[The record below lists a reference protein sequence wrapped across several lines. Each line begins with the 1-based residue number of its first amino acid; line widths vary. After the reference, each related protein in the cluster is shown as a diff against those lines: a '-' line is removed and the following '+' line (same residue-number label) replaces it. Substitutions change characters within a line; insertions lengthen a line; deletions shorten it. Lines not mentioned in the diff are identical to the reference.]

1 MWADNETEIDL
12 LGFDYLVDA
21 LELILT
27 EPRLLPVTVGAM
39 GDWGSGKTSLMS
51 MAARRLEARDGYV
64 TVAFSPWRFEGYDD
78 VKTALMG
85 AVLNKLIVR
94 AQQDPTRW
102 ERVRGL
108 FAQVANDLRVLSRLA
123 PAGGAIAAAA
133 AGVPI
138 EAGAAVGTALAAAA
152 GPTDGAGE
160 EGAGGA
166 GEYDEP
172 LEFSSVANFRSHFRK
187 LVSELDDVHTV
198 VVFIDDLDRCLP
210 ETTVA
215 TFEAIRL
222 FLHVPKTA
230 YVVAAHP
237 QIVQAAVD
245 ARYADNREGDANLG
259 RDYLEKIVQVSIT
272 VPPLA
277 EPEVETYINLLFADL
292 YLDEE
297 PFERV
302 RAAADDR
309 RTANHLGVAM
319 NYGIAAD
326 TLGEVPENL
335 QRAFELAN
343 RIAPT
348 LARGLRGNPR
358 QVKRF
363 LNTLILRLRT
373 AALRSVELD
382 AAVLAK
388 LMVLELSL
396 VDFERLFRWQ
406 LAQDGQPSE
415 LAQGEVIARQDRTPN
430 GTGDDVKAWAAQPHI
445 AEWLKLDPSLAGV
458 ALGRYFFF
466 SRDRLSPAAP
476 AARLSTA
483 QQDLLGRLQL
493 GVAAQRR
500 AAIDEAA
507 ALAAEEVGGLYEALL
522 ERGERDPRSPALTSA
537 LEWAAKDRSRRPAF
551 AASLGRIPPTA
562 VPPSVPPSLRVA
574 FPDRPHDIEAV
585 LDRWETEGRP
595 GLRDAVRAAREA

>member
-1 MWADNETEIDL
+1 M
-12 LGFDYLVDA
+12 
-21 LELILT
+21 
-27 EPRLLPVTVGAM
+27 
-39 GDWGSGKTSLMS
+39 
-51 MAARRLEARDGYV
+51 
-64 TVAFSPWRFEGYDD
+64 
-78 VKTALMG
+78 
-85 AVLNKLIVR
+85 
-94 AQQDPTRW
+94 
-102 ERVRGL
+102 
-108 FAQVANDLRVLSRLA
+108 A
-123 PAGGAIAAAA
+123 PAAEEPTEETGGY
-133 AGVPI
+133 
-138 EAGAAVGTALAAAA
+138 
-152 GPTDGAGE
+152 GE
-160 EGAGGA
+160 
-166 GEYDEP
+166 P
-172 LEFSSVANFRSHFRK
+172 VEFSSVADFRSHFAK
-187 LVSELDDVHTV
+187 LVRELDDVHAV

-230 YVVAAHP
+230 YVLAAHP

-292 YLDEE
+292 YLDEQ
-297 PFERV
+297 PFERI
-302 RAAADDR
+302 RAAADAR
-309 RTANHLGVAM
+309 RAANHLGVAM

-326 TLGEVPENL
+326 TLGGEVPQNL

-382 AAVLAK
+382 PAVLAK

-406 LAQDGQPSE
+406 LAEDGQPSE
-415 LAQGEVIARQDRTPN
+415 LVQAEVIAREDRTPD
-430 GTGDDVKAWAAQPHI
+430 GTADDVKVWAAQPHI
-445 AEWLKLDPSLAGV
+445 AEWLKLAPALAGV

-483 QQDLLGRLQL
+483 QQDMLGRLQL

-500 AAIDEAA
+500 AAVDEAA
-507 ALAAEEVGGLYEALL
+507 ALAAQAVGGLYEALL
-522 ERGERDPRSPALTSA
+522 ERAERDPRSPALASA
-537 LEWAAKDRSRRPAF
+537 MEWASKDLSQRPAF

-574 FPDRPHDIEAV
+574 FPDRPGDIEAV

-595 GLRDAVRAAREA
+595 ALRDAVRAARET